1 MSSSGMASAAP
12 DGEVRVSRVL
22 FTMRWRLMSQILLA
36 LPVVGMFI
44 CLITSIIFHSDHINN
59 TICKVST
66 RRPAL
71 YTGAPY
77 PPRVTPGVLRLRGA
91 PPSGSK
97 VFGGTKY
104 PNSLLAHTLPYYEAQ
119 SSLPRSHVI
128 FMAARNKA

>member
-66 RRPAL
+66 RRPAP
-71 YTGAPY
+71 YTGTPH
-77 PPRVTPGVLRLRGA
+77 PERVTQA
-91 PPSGSK
+91 FSGS
-97 VFGGTKY
+97 GARHLLGYRCLCGTEH
-104 PNSLLAHTLPYYEAQ
+104 PNSFLAHFLPYY
-119 SSLPRSHVI
+119 
-128 FMAARNKA
+128 

>member
-66 RRPAL
+66 RRPAH
-71 YTGAPY
+71 YTGTPHPA
-77 PPRVTPGVLRLRGA
+77 RVTPGVLRLRSA
-91 PPSGSK
+91 PPSGTQ
-97 VFGGTKY
+97 VFGWHQI
-104 PNSLLAHTLPYYEAQ
+104 P
-119 SSLPRSHVI
+119 
-128 FMAARNKA
+128 

>member
-1 MSSSGMASAAP
+1 MSSSSMTSAAP

-66 RRPAL
+66 RHPC
-71 YTGAPY
+71 
-77 PPRVTPGVLRLRGA
+77 PP
-91 PPSGSK
+91 PPP
-97 VFGGTKY
+97 TH
-104 PNSLLAHTLPYYEAQ
+104 LAHVTQGPEARHLQ
-119 SSLPRSHVI
+119 GHRYFGAIKYTNSFLKSAFCSQPQRGPPATPRTC
-128 FMAARNKA
+128 FLRQ